1 MILFVPESLW
11 VSIIEF
17 YRDHGQLSLGAWWK
31 YLRRLLLSYK
41 WMLLIVSIVV
51 LIRMPEAYAAKNVT
65 VKSAIAYDI
74 PKANLFSSMKG
85 KKPISIPENEV
96 ITTEDSEDYLEE
108 DSAEDYEDLMKKEN
122 ASGELHVPKRCP
134 KSWRE
139 WSFLGYGMLVG
150 SRCEFTCDKRLHHVY
165 CSPMT
170 NKCECVKGY
179 PVKIGRSCRCK
190 LNN

>member
-41 WMLLIVSIVV
+41 WMLLIVSIFV

-108 DSAEDYEDLMKKEN
+108 DSAEDYEDVMKKEN

-134 KSWRE
+134 KS
-139 WSFLGYGMLVG
+139 
-150 SRCEFTCDKRLHHVY
+150 
-165 CSPMT
+165 
-170 NKCECVKGY
+170 
-179 PVKIGRSCRCK
+179 
-190 LNN
+190 